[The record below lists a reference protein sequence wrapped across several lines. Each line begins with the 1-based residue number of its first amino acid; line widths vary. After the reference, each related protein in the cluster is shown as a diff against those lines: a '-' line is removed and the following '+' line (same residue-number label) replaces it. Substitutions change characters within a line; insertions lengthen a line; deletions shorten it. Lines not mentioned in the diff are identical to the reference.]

1 MISLYFYWLIY
12 LKRKLEAASFTHFAA
27 HHSRH
32 LFHEF
37 LALLKLFDQ
46 TIDFCDINSC
56 ASGDAVLAGYIQD
69 SRIGPLLPVSWKG

>member
-12 LKRKLEAASFTHFAA
+12 LKRKLEAASFTHFTA

-37 LALLKLFDQ
+37 LTLLKLFDQ
-46 TIDFCDINSC
+46 TIDFCDVTP
-56 ASGDAVLAGYIQD
+56 APLAMRFLRD
-69 SRIGPLLPVSWKG
+69 TLRIPGLVRSAGVMEG